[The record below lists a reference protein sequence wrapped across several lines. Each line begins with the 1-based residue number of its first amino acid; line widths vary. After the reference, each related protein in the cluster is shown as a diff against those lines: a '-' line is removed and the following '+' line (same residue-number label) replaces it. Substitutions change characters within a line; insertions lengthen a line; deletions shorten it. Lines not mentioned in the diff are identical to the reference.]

1 MLHDSFVYDVPRSNS
16 WIILIFY
23 MQIDIQEMEK
33 LIVTI
38 WMGVVKNVQTFL
50 ILRKIPRETP
60 SRSYVF
66 ICFENGLKWIIKAF
80 MSAAILETNLLNT
93 SVALI

>member
-1 MLHDSFVYDVPRSNS
+1 MLHDSFVYDVLRSNP

-50 ILRKIPRETP
+50 ILGKIPREIP
-60 SRSYVF
+60 WRSYEF

-80 MSAAILETNLLNT
+80 RSAAILETNPSDA